1 MLRVGL
7 TGSLGSGKSTAAA
20 MLRECG
26 AHIVEADALGREL
39 MEPDQPVFAAIV
51 RAFGRQV
58 LTSDG
63 RLDRPRLAQL
73 AFAGGR
79 LQELNAIVH
88 PAVIDLQRKQIDEI
102 FARQPSAVAIIETA
116 LLFEA
121 VRDGRARGEQESVL
135 SNWRRRIDRVIV
147 VTAPDDQK
155 IARYAARIAPSGPAR
170 GAAEVDARLRLSHQI
185 PDAEK
190 AAQADYVLDNSGDLD
205 SLRAQVQALWPR
217 LQAESNKTPPQMSL
231 K

>member
-26 AHIVEADALGREL
+26 AHIIEADALGRAL
-39 MEPDQPVFAAIV
+39 MEPGQPVFAEIV
-51 RAFGRQV
+51 RAFGPQV
-58 LTSDG
+58 LAPDG
-63 RLDRPRLAQL
+63 RLDRPRLAQI

-88 PAVIDLQRKQIDEI
+88 PAVIAIQRQKMDKI
-102 FARQPSAVAIIETA
+102 FAGDPSAVAVIETA

-121 VRDGRARGEQESVL
+121 IRDARARGENETVL
-135 SNWRRRIDRVIV
+135 SQWRHRIDRVIV

-155 IARYAARIAPSGPAR
+155 IARYAARIPPSGPTR
-170 GAAEVDARLRLSHQI
+170 EAAEAEARLRLSHQI
-185 PDAEK
+185 SDAEK
-190 AAQADYVLDNSGDLD
+190 AAQADYILDNSGDLD

-217 LQAESNKTPPQMSL
+217 LQAESNKTRLQMSL
-231 K
+231 E